1 MKTLKF
7 NTALKQIKEGRIECI
22 TDLKIGYV
30 EIYNMTS
37 RKRIT
42 IEII

>member
-7 NTALKQIKEGRIECI
+7 NKALKQIKEGRIECI

-30 EIYNMTS
+30 EIYDMIS
-37 RKRIT
+37 RKRKT